1 MESSEAYP
9 PRLQSPSV
17 TTSATSP
24 LTVTTRASGR
34 GALGD
39 GMGWGNRPRAGFK
52 DDMLVD

>member
-1 MESSEAYP
+1 MASSEADP

-34 GALGD
+34 RAVGPWGMGWD
-39 GMGWGNRPRAGFK
+39 GMGEQTKGW
-52 DDMLVD
+52 L